1 MNTDKNREL
10 LWRTVPFVMAMLLLA
25 LTGIPASA
33 IFGREKAAPAA
44 DAGAPIAQSIDVR
57 VYRGIPYTGTLAAID
72 REGGEVSFAIAE
84 QPSKGTVTLDGETF
98 VYTSAKNKTGADRFT
113 YTATDAAG
121 STSAPAELEPLIKPN
136 TKVVYVETPA
146 NPTMVMVDLAEHGV
160 FVGAQV
166 GSRRFFEPDR
176 AVSRGE
182 FVTMALACAGIP
194 AGDLTMTGFCDDAEI
209 PTSAK
214 GSAVSALQCGLI
226 RGVGTEGGMA
236 FCADEG
242 VTLSEAAT
250 VLNRLL
256 RVTDVDLSDY
266 DAGSADAWSAQAVA
280 NLESV
285 RVIESGS
292 FSAGDWQ
299 RPLTRGEAAQLLSAA
314 MTLAEKK
321 RRIVRCQRTTEA
333 QSAAKLSQK
342 SGFAT
347 FLTRKAAE
355 GRLSFACNSRGV
367 VLKYILIK

>member
-98 VYTSAKNKTGADRFT
+98 VYTSAKNKTGVDRFP

-121 STSAPAELEPLIKPN
+121 STSAPAEVRITIARAKCGVTYDDMAESAAY
-136 TKVVYVETPA
+136 TA
-146 NPTMVMVDLAEHGV
+146 AVDLAEHGV

-209 PTSAK
+209 PTWAK

-321 RRIVRCQRTTEA
+321 QE
-333 QSAAKLSQK
+333 SAGLLSGLFQ
-342 SGFAT
+342 
-347 FLTRKAAE
+347 
-355 GRLSFACNSRGV
+355 
-367 VLKYILIK
+367 

>member
-113 YTATDAAG
+113 FVRAKCGVTYDDMVESAAYTAA
-121 STSAPAELEPLIKPN
+121 
-136 TKVVYVETPA
+136 
-146 NPTMVMVDLAEHGV
+146 VDLAEHGV

-194 AGDLTMTGFCDDAEI
+194 AGDLMMTGFCDDAEI
-209 PTSAK
+209 PTWAK

-242 VTLSEAAT
+242 VTFSEAAT

-321 RRIVRCQRTTEA
+321 QE
-333 QSAAKLSQK
+333 SAGLLSGLFK
-342 SGFAT
+342 
-347 FLTRKAAE
+347 
-355 GRLSFACNSRGV
+355 
-367 VLKYILIK
+367 

>member
-1 MNTDKNREL
+1 MRITIARAKCGVTYDDMVE
-10 LWRTVPFVMAMLLLA
+10 
-25 LTGIPASA
+25 SA
-33 IFGREKAAPAA
+33 A
-44 DAGAPIAQSIDVR
+44 
-57 VYRGIPYTGTLAAID
+57 
-72 REGGEVSFAIAE
+72 
-84 QPSKGTVTLDGETF
+84 
-98 VYTSAKNKTGADRFT
+98 
-113 YTATDAAG
+113 YTAA
-121 STSAPAELEPLIKPN
+121 
-136 TKVVYVETPA
+136 
-146 NPTMVMVDLAEHGV
+146 VDLAEHGV

-209 PTSAK
+209 PIWAK

-321 RRIVRCQRTTEA
+321 QE
-333 QSAAKLSQK
+333 SAGLLSGLFQ
-342 SGFAT
+342 
-347 FLTRKAAE
+347 
-355 GRLSFACNSRGV
+355 
-367 VLKYILIK
+367 

>member
-121 STSAPAELEPLIKPN
+121 STSAPAEVRITIARAKCGVTYDDMAESAAY
-136 TKVVYVETPA
+136 TA
-146 NPTMVMVDLAEHGV
+146 AVDLAEHGV

-176 AVSRGE
+176 QPRRVRHHGARLRGHS
-182 FVTMALACAGIP
+182 CGRP
-194 AGDLTMTGFCDDAEI
+194 HDD
-209 PTSAK
+209 
-214 GSAVSALQCGLI
+214 GL
-226 RGVGTEGGMA
+226 
-236 FCADEG
+236 
-242 VTLSEAAT
+242 L
-250 VLNRLL
+250 
-256 RVTDVDLSDY
+256 
-266 DAGSADAWSAQAVA
+266 
-280 NLESV
+280 
-285 RVIESGS
+285 
-292 FSAGDWQ
+292 
-299 RPLTRGEAAQLLSAA
+299 
-314 MTLAEKK
+314 
-321 RRIVRCQRTTEA
+321 
-333 QSAAKLSQK
+333 
-342 SGFAT
+342 
-347 FLTRKAAE
+347 
-355 GRLSFACNSRGV
+355 
-367 VLKYILIK
+367 

>member
-1 MNTDKNREL
+1 MEKRKEM
-10 LWRTVPFVMAMLLLA
+10 WRALPFVMALLL
-25 LTGIPASA
+25 LTLVPAQSASA
-33 IFGREKAAPAA
+33 LFGKSKEEVKAA
-44 DAGAPIAQSIDVR
+44 DGAPVAENMEIK
-57 VYRGIPYTGTLAAID
+57 VYRGVAY
-72 REGGEVSFAIAE
+72 EGEFRAVDNEGDEVTFAIAQE
-84 QPSKGTVTLDGETF
+84 PKKGTVALTEDGLGF
-98 VYTSAKNKTGADRFT
+98 VYTPGGKLGTDSFT
-113 YTATDAAG
+113 YTAIDAYG
-121 STSAPAELEPLIKPN
+121 NTSLPATVSITIEK
-136 TKVVYVETPA
+136 A
-146 NPTMVMVDLAEHGV
+146 NSGVCYADMGGDRAHTAAVDLAEHGV
-160 FVGAQV
+160 FVGAKI
-166 GSRRFFEPDR
+166 GDSYFFEPER
-176 AVSRGE
+176 TLSRGE
-182 FVTMALACAGIP
+182 FVAMALAAM
-194 AGDLTMTGFCDDAEI
+194 DVSEEDVQMTGFCDDASI
-209 PTSAK
+209 PTWAK

-321 RRIVRCQRTTEA
+321 QE
-333 QSAAKLSQK
+333 SAGLLSGLFK
-342 SGFAT
+342 
-347 FLTRKAAE
+347 
-355 GRLSFACNSRGV
+355 
-367 VLKYILIK
+367 

>member
-98 VYTSAKNKTGADRFT
+98 VYTSAKNKTGVDRFT

-121 STSAPAELEPLIKPN
+121 STSAPAEVRITIARAKCGVTYDDMAESAAY
-136 TKVVYVETPA
+136 TA
-146 NPTMVMVDLAEHGV
+146 AVDLAEHGV

-182 FVTMALACAGIP
+182 FLIACMKLAGLEQADGAIS
-194 AGDLTMTGFCDDAEI
+194 TGFADELETPAWQQPYLAAAYQSGMISGTPTEEGLVFRPEDTLSRAEAAVMLQKLLRLPGDAAVFAGEDA
-209 PTSAK
+209 SAVPAWAQ
-214 GSAVSALQCGLI
+214 SAVSAL
-226 RGVGTEGGMA
+226 
-236 FCADEG
+236 
-242 VTLSEAAT
+242 SEAGIPLAA
-250 VLNRLL
+250 
-256 RVTDVDLSDY
+256 SDY
-266 DAGSADAWSAQAVA
+266 EA
-280 NLESV
+280 
-285 RVIESGS
+285 
-292 FSAGDWQ
+292 
-299 RPLTRGEAAQLLSAA
+299 PLTRREAANMLL
-314 MTLAEKK
+314 
-321 RRIVRCQRTTEA
+321 
-333 QSAAKLSQK
+333 
-342 SGFAT
+342 
-347 FLTRKAAE
+347 AAE
-355 GRLSFACNSRGV
+355 PV
-367 VLKYILIK
+367 IKTAGLYWTE

>member
-121 STSAPAELEPLIKPN
+121 STSAPAEVRITIVRAKCGV
-136 TKVVYVETPA
+136 TYDDMVESAAYTA
-146 NPTMVMVDLAEHGV
+146 AVDLAEHGV

-176 AVSRGE
+176 AVSRG
-182 FVTMALACAGIP
+182 
-194 AGDLTMTGFCDDAEI
+194 DLMMTGFCDDAEI
-209 PTSAK
+209 PTWAK

-321 RRIVRCQRTTEA
+321 QE
-333 QSAAKLSQK
+333 SAGLLSGLFK
-342 SGFAT
+342 
-347 FLTRKAAE
+347 
-355 GRLSFACNSRGV
+355 
-367 VLKYILIK
+367 

>member
-1 MNTDKNREL
+1 MCIR
-10 LWRTVPFVMAMLLLA
+10 
-25 LTGIPASA
+25 
-33 IFGREKAAPAA
+33 
-44 DAGAPIAQSIDVR
+44 
-57 VYRGIPYTGTLAAID
+57 D
-72 REGGEVSFAIAE
+72 R
-84 QPSKGTVTLDGETF
+84 
-98 VYTSAKNKTGADRFT
+98 
-113 YTATDAAG
+113 
-121 STSAPAELEPLIKPN
+121 
-136 TKVVYVETPA
+136 
-146 NPTMVMVDLAEHGV
+146 
-160 FVGAQV
+160 V

-209 PTSAK
+209 PPWAK

-280 NLESV
+280 ILESV

-321 RRIVRCQRTTEA
+321 QE
-333 QSAAKLSQK
+333 SAGLLSGLFQ
-342 SGFAT
+342 
-347 FLTRKAAE
+347 
-355 GRLSFACNSRGV
+355 
-367 VLKYILIK
+367 

>member
-1 MNTDKNREL
+1 ML
-10 LWRTVPFVMAMLLLA
+10 AVLLLHGADDHDLVTLGDEAEVLHDLRAVGGGGHAA
-25 LTGIPASA
+25 LLVG
-33 IFGREKAAPAA
+33 AAAAVDDLLVLIALIGVVGPVLDVA
-44 DAGAPIAQSIDVR
+44 DADGVDVGVERDDLVARAHPADDVAELVELDLIIARAKCGVTYDDMAES
-57 VYRGIPYTGTLAAID
+57 AA
-72 REGGEVSFAIAE
+72 
-84 QPSKGTVTLDGETF
+84 
-98 VYTSAKNKTGADRFT
+98 
-113 YTATDAAG
+113 YTAA
-121 STSAPAELEPLIKPN
+121 
-136 TKVVYVETPA
+136 
-146 NPTMVMVDLAEHGV
+146 VDLAEHGV

-194 AGDLTMTGFCDDAEI
+194 AGDLMMTGFCDDAEI
-209 PTSAK
+209 PTWAK

-321 RRIVRCQRTTEA
+321 QE
-333 QSAAKLSQK
+333 SAGLLSGLFQ
-342 SGFAT
+342 
-347 FLTRKAAE
+347 
-355 GRLSFACNSRGV
+355 
-367 VLKYILIK
+367 

>member
-121 STSAPAELEPLIKPN
+121 STSAPAEVRITIARAKCGVTYDDMAESAAY
-136 TKVVYVETPA
+136 TA
-146 NPTMVMVDLAEHGV
+146 AVDLAEHGV

-166 GSRRFFEPDR
+166 GSRRFFEPD
-176 AVSRGE
+176 
-182 FVTMALACAGIP
+182 
-194 AGDLTMTGFCDDAEI
+194 DAEI
-209 PTSAK
+209 PPCAK

-321 RRIVRCQRTTEA
+321 QE
-333 QSAAKLSQK
+333 SAGLLSGLFQ
-342 SGFAT
+342 
-347 FLTRKAAE
+347 
-355 GRLSFACNSRGV
+355 
-367 VLKYILIK
+367 

>member
-1 MNTDKNREL
+1 
-10 LWRTVPFVMAMLLLA
+10 
-25 LTGIPASA
+25 
-33 IFGREKAAPAA
+33 
-44 DAGAPIAQSIDVR
+44 
-57 VYRGIPYTGTLAAID
+57 
-72 REGGEVSFAIAE
+72 
-84 QPSKGTVTLDGETF
+84 
-98 VYTSAKNKTGADRFT
+98 
-113 YTATDAAG
+113 
-121 STSAPAELEPLIKPN
+121 
-136 TKVVYVETPA
+136 
-146 NPTMVMVDLAEHGV
+146 
-160 FVGAQV
+160 
-166 GSRRFFEPDR
+166 
-176 AVSRGE
+176 
-182 FVTMALACAGIP
+182 MALACAGIP
-194 AGDLTMTGFCDDAEI
+194 AGDLMMTGFCDDAEI
-209 PTSAK
+209 PTWAK

-321 RRIVRCQRTTEA
+321 QE
-333 QSAAKLSQK
+333 SAGLLSGLFK
-342 SGFAT
+342 
-347 FLTRKAAE
+347 
-355 GRLSFACNSRGV
+355 
-367 VLKYILIK
+367 

>member
-121 STSAPAELEPLIKPN
+121 STSAPAEVRI
-136 TKVVYVETPA
+136 TIV
-146 NPTMVMVDLAEHGV
+146 
-160 FVGAQV
+160 
-166 GSRRFFEPDR
+166 R
-176 AVSRGE
+176 
-182 FVTMALACAGIP
+182 ACAGIP
-194 AGDLTMTGFCDDAEI
+194 AGDLMMTGFCDDAEI
-209 PTSAK
+209 PTWAK

-321 RRIVRCQRTTEA
+321 QE
-333 QSAAKLSQK
+333 SAGLLSGLFK
-342 SGFAT
+342 
-347 FLTRKAAE
+347 
-355 GRLSFACNSRGV
+355 
-367 VLKYILIK
+367 